1 MTEKNKPRRG
11 PKSWY
16 ALPKRNKQRNKLR
29 SNPAAKMGLPGIQKF
44 LSETAG
50 NMMVTSVLTGATLDE
65 KMIIAAFIP
74 TVLGILRTVPKKD
87 LSSVVVKLFPEE
99 IVIAVDSPP
108 DSV

>member
-1 MTEKNKPRRG
+1 MGGGEYRPDQEDGRMTEKNKPRRG
-11 PKSWY
+11 H
-16 ALPKRNKQRNKLR
+16 KRNKQRNKLR

-44 LSETAG
+44 LSEMAG
-50 NMMVTSVLTGATLDE
+50 NTMVTSVLTGATLDE

-87 LSSVVVKLFPEE
+87 LSSEE